1 MGKVLFW
8 VVLIIG
14 ALMLARIVARQN
26 ERGQAG
32 GRQPKQA
39 PRRGAPPVEHA
50 EPMVRCEHCGI
61 HMPRSEAVLSNGHI
75 WCSTEHA
82 KLGVRK

>member
-14 ALMLARIVARQN
+14 GLLLARIVARQGEKN
-26 ERGQAG
+26 QINNRA
-32 GRQPKQA
+32 PKQA
-39 PRRGAPPVEHA
+39 KRRGAPPVQHA

-61 HMPRSEAVLSNGHI
+61 HMPRSEAILSNGHI
-75 WCSTEHA
+75 WCSQAHA
-82 KLGVRK
+82 KLGVHQ

>member
-8 VVLIIG
+8 IVIIIG
-14 ALMLARIVARQN
+14 GLLLVRIIASYNAKNQGDDR
-26 ERGQAG
+26 
-32 GRQPKQA
+32 PKQA
-39 PRRGAPPVEHA
+39 KKRGAPPVEHA
-50 EPMVRCEHCGI
+50 EAMVRCEHCGI
-61 HMPRSEAVLSNGHI
+61 HMPRSEAVLSDGHI